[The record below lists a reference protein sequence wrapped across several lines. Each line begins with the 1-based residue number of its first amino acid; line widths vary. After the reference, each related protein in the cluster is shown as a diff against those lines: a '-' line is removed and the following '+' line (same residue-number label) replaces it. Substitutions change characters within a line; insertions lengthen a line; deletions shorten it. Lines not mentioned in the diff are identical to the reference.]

1 MKKGILLTIILFL
14 FLISLEAANISSM
27 VLRGG
32 SGTTLSTWSWNGQGW
47 NTYTDSW
54 WVLGVSAQANG
65 PLINQA
71 NKTIPS
77 SPLGT
82 YWLYSEPTSLGT
94 NARLL
99 VNLSD
104 GTVLDSIFTL
114 SGTSGVQNIWDRT
127 DGSDLITL
135 GWAQGTAN
143 LVGAGSTLTPS
154 GSNDFYL
161 KVTIGVVPEPASIML
176 FILALIPLGLK
187 FYRL

>member
-1 MKKGILLTIILFL
+1 MKKALLLILFL
-14 FLISLEAANISSM
+14 SLISLEAANISSM

-32 SGTTLSTWSWNGQGW
+32 TGTTFSNWSWNGQGW
-47 NTYTDSW
+47 NTYADSW
-54 WVLGVSAQANG
+54 WVLGVSSQANG

-77 SPLGT
+77 SPMGT

-94 NARLL
+94 NARLV

-114 SGTSGVQNIWDRT
+114 AGTSGTQNVWNRT
-127 DGSDLITL
+127 DGSNLITL

-143 LVGAGSTLTPS
+143 LVGSGATLSPS
-154 GSNDFYL
+154 GGNDCYL
-161 KVTIGVVPEPASIML
+161 QVTVGAVPEPASILL
-176 FILALIPLGLK
+176 FILALISLSI
-187 FYRL
+187 FRRNV